1 MTISAP
7 AIILVDP
14 VRQGRPFKAAAR
26 DLGFSVVSLYTHD
39 YLASLPGHAEGD
51 DLSLYP
57 ADPHEAHR
65 LITAAGVDARAVVP
79 CLEAGVHLTD
89 VLADRLGLP
98 GNDHTLAWARRNKA
112 AMREHAAQAGVRIP
126 EFRLVRSRNDI
137 AAAAHEVGFPVIVKP
152 TLGAGSQ
159 GVRVFS
165 TAADLDAQGP
175 PVTHDVYR
183 EPVREWLVE
192 RYVRGREFAVN
203 FFSAHGEHRLVDIW
217 EYLRPDDADY
227 DFPLWDIV
235 QIGPEHPDFARVET
249 YTRGVLSAFGIR
261 RGPSHTEVKCADDGE
276 FLIEVG
282 ARLSGGPAVDLW
294 IAHGGLRP
302 FHDTIACYLGQRP
315 ALVEK
320 PVVFPVR
327 FGSAVVH
334 NEQGPGPLVA
344 VHGAEEAARLPGV
357 DSVELGY
364 APGEHVPATHDNV
377 SIPFSAAVHGPDS
390 DAVLAT
396 LARIRSLVRVETRP
410 AAAVDGTD
418 AATAA
423 SSHA

>member
-1 MTISAP
+1 MTTSAP
-7 AIILVDP
+7 AIVLVDP

-26 DLGFSVVSLYTHD
+26 ELGFHVVSLYTHA
-39 YLASLPGHAEGD
+39 YLASLDGHAEGD
-51 DLSLYP
+51 DLSLYT
-57 ADPHEAHR
+57 ADPDEAER
-65 LITAAGVDARAVVP
+65 LLTDAGVDARAVVP

-89 VLADRLGLP
+89 VLAHRLGLP
-98 GNDHTLAWARRNKA
+98 GNDHTLAWARRSKA
-112 AMREHAAQAGVRIP
+112 AMRAHGAEAGLRIP
-126 EFRLVRSRNDI
+126 EFRLVHSANEI
-137 AAAAHEVGFPVIVKP
+137 ARAAHDIGFPVIVKP

-159 GVRVFS
+159 GVRVYS
-165 TAADLDAQGP
+165 TAADLADLEP
-175 PVTHDVYR
+175 RVTHDVYR

-203 FFSAHGEHRLVDIW
+203 FFSSDGEHRIVDMW

-227 DFPLWDIV
+227 DFPLWDIIQV
-235 QIGPEHPDFARVET
+235 GRDHSDFARVEE
-249 YTRGVLSAFGIR
+249 YTRSVLTAFGVR
-261 RGPSHTEVKCADDGE
+261 RGPSHTEVKCAADGVY
-276 FLIEVG
+276 LIEVG

-294 IAHGGLRP
+294 MAHGGLRP
-302 FHDTIACYLGQRP
+302 FHDTIACYLGRRP
-315 ALVEK
+315 ALLDG
-320 PVVFPVR
+320 PVDFPVR

-344 VHGAEEAARLPGV
+344 VHGAAEAAELPGV

-377 SIPFSAAVHGPDS
+377 SIPFSAAVHGPDA

-410 AAAVDGTD
+410 AAPTDGTD
-418 AATAA
+418 APAAA
-423 SSHA
+423 S